1 MGVLG
6 LLGLTRFEYKNHC
19 YGGGFF
25 MYKLLKHTRQ
35 FALYINQAKFA
46 L

>member
-6 LLGLTRFEYKNHC
+6 LLGLTRFEYKNHR

-25 MYKLLKHTRQ
+25 IAVFNLVFWPSIGTLEV
-35 FALYINQAKFA
+35 I
-46 L
+46 